1 MKYIHTV
8 LKHKSSESIF
18 LTLFLALPLFT
29 LLPMGIDLFLPAL
42 NDIQTFFLGDKSVA
56 KFAISIYLLFWG
68 IGQMFWGRISDTIGR
83 RKVALIGLFIFSL
96 AAYLISIIGEHDANE
111 FLILRACQSFG
122 GSACFAAIF
131 AIIRDTFDGVKLG
144 RAYSYLNGSLAII
157 PVSAPLI
164 GAYILQNNTW
174 QFVFTIF
181 AFIGIASILWT
192 YIFTAETLVKTKNDK
207 KNNQP
212 TIIQTYKIILTN
224 SNFLIYLGLALV
236 GFLGFMFYITVA
248 PLYLIGHLGVSKVA
262 FGWMFMLIALIFML
276 GSFTVPLIV
285 ETIGIK
291 KTMFTGILTYI
302 LGGLLCYS
310 FSDTSM
316 WQLYVFPMAISAI
329 GCTIFV
335 SACPAF
341 ALEDFKENAGTASG
355 LFSALNFG
363 IASMGA
369 TYLASIINLTTSKEI
384 SYIYIGVG
392 LIVVFIYIL
401 KKGFIPYF
409 INKKIIKR

>member
-1 MKYIHTV
+1 MKHIHTV
-8 LKHKSSESIF
+8 LRHKSSESIF

-42 NDIQTFFLGDKSVA
+42 NDIQTFFLGDNIVA

-68 IGQMFWGRISDTIGR
+68 IGQMFWGRISDIIGR
-83 RKVALIGLFIFSL
+83 RKVALIGLVIFSISS
-96 AAYLISIIGEHDANE
+96 YLISIIGSDNANG
-111 FLILRACQSFG
+111 FLFFRALQSFG

-164 GAYILQNNTW
+164 GAYILQTNSW
-174 QFVFTIF
+174 QYVFTIF
-181 AFIGIASILWT
+181 AVIGAVSIAWT
-192 YIFTAETLVKTKNDK
+192 YLFTAETLEKTQDDK
-207 KNNQP
+207 YIEKQS
-212 TIIQTYKIILTN
+212 TLAAYKSVFTN
-224 SNFLIYLGLALV
+224 RSFLIYLGLALV
-236 GFLGFMFYITVA
+236 GFLGFMFFITVA
-248 PLYLIGHLGVSKVA
+248 PLYLIGHLGVSKIA
-262 FGWMFMLIALIFML
+262 FGWMFMLIAFIFMV
-276 GSFTVPLIV
+276 GSFTVPLVV
-285 ETIGIK
+285 EKIGIN
-291 KTMFTGILTYI
+291 KTVSLGICFYI
-302 LGGLLCYS
+302 IGGVLAYGFSS
-310 FSDTSM
+310 FNI
-316 WQLYVFPMAISAI
+316 WQVYVFPMAISAV

-369 TYLASIINLTTSKEI
+369 TYLASVVDLTTSKQI
-384 SYIYIGVG
+384 SLVYIFVGVLVIGVYF
-392 LIVVFIYIL
+392 LYSLL
-401 KKGFIPYF
+401 KMKST
-409 INKKIIKR
+409 K

>member
-1 MKYIHTV
+1 MKYIHTI

-42 NDIQTFFLGDKSVA
+42 NDIQAFFLGDNIVA

-68 IGQMFWGRISDTIGR
+68 IGQMFWGRISDIIGR
-83 RKVALIGLFIFSL
+83 RKVALIGLFIFSISS
-96 AAYLISIIGEHDANE
+96 YLISVISANSANE
-111 FLILRACQSFG
+111 FLAFRALQSFG

-164 GAYILQNNTW
+164 GAYILQTHSW
-174 QFVFTIF
+174 QYVFTIF
-181 AFIGIASILWT
+181 ATIGLASVIWT
-192 YIFTAETLVKTKNDK
+192 YLFTAETLEKTKSDEVLEK
-207 KNNQP
+207 QS
-212 TIIQTYKIILTN
+212 TFDAYKSVVTN
-224 SNFLIYLGLALV
+224 KSFLIYLGLALV
-236 GFLGFMFYITVA
+236 GFLGFMFFITVA
-248 PLYLIGHLGVSKVA
+248 PLYLIGNLGVSKVA
-262 FGWMFMLIALIFML
+262 FGWMFMLIAFIFML
-276 GSFTVPLIV
+276 GSFTVPLVV
-285 ETIGIK
+285 ERIGIK
-291 KTMFTGILTYI
+291 KTVSIGIFFYI
-302 LGGLLCYS
+302 LGGVLAFS
-310 FSDTSM
+310 FSSLNI
-316 WQLYVFPMAISAI
+316 WQVYVFPMAVSAI

-363 IASMGA
+363 IASMSA
-369 TYLASIINLTTSKEI
+369 TYLATIVDLSSSREI
-384 SYIYIGVG
+384 SMVYIFVG
-392 LIVVFIYIL
+392 GSVVLAYLFYS
-401 KKGFIPYF
+401 F
-409 INKKIIKR
+409 NKK

>member
-1 MKYIHTV
+1 MKHIHTV

-42 NDIQTFFLGDKSVA
+42 NDIQAFFLGEAVVA
-56 KFAISIYLLFWG
+56 KFAVSIYLLFWG
-68 IGQMFWGRISDTIGR
+68 IGQMFWGRVSDIIGR
-83 RKVALIGLFIFSL
+83 RKVALIGLLIFS
-96 AAYLISIIGEHDANE
+96 ISSYFISVIAQDSANE
-111 FLILRACQSFG
+111 FLTFRALQSFG

-164 GAYILQNNTW
+164 GAYILQTHSW
-174 QFVFTIF
+174 QYVFTIF
-181 AFIGIASILWT
+181 ATIGLISIGWT
-192 YIFTAETLVKTKNDK
+192 YIFTAETLEKSKKDEEKTQQSSFK
-207 KNNQP
+207 
-212 TIIQTYKIILTN
+212 IYKDVLTN
-224 SNFLIYLGLALV
+224 KNFLIYLSLALV
-236 GFLGFMFYITVA
+236 GFLGFMFYIIIA
-248 PLYLIGHLGVSKVA
+248 PLYLIGNLGVSKVA
-262 FGWMFMLIALIFML
+262 FGWMFMLIAFIFMV

-285 ETIGIK
+285 EKFGIK
-291 KTMFTGILTYI
+291 KTTTAAIIFYI
-302 LGGLLCYS
+302 IGGALSYALS
-310 FSDTSM
+310 SM
-316 WQLYVFPMAISAI
+316 NTWEVYVFPMTISAI

-363 IASMGA
+363 IASMGS
-369 TYLASIINLTTSKEI
+369 TYLASIVDLSTSRQI
-384 SYIYIGVG
+384 ASVYIIVGMLVILSY
-392 LIVVFIYIL
+392 VFYLL
-401 KKGFIPYF
+401 KKN
-409 INKKIIKR
+409 NKYA

>member
-1 MKYIHTV
+1 MKHIHTI

-29 LLPMGIDLFLPAL
+29 LLPLGVDLFLPAL
-42 NDIQTFFLGDKSVA
+42 NEIQSFFLSNTIVT

-68 IGQMFWGRISDTIGR
+68 IGQMFWGRISDIIGR
-83 RKVALIGLFIFSL
+83 RKVALIGLFSFSL
-96 AAYLISIIGEHDANE
+96 TSYLISIISANEANE
-111 FLILRACQSFG
+111 FLFLRAFQSFG

-164 GAYILQNNTW
+164 GAYILQSHSW
-174 QFVFTIF
+174 QYVFTIF
-181 AFIGIASILWT
+181 AIIGMLSIAWT
-192 YIFTAETLVKTKNDK
+192 FMFTAETLQKTKSDK
-207 KNNQP
+207 VLKKQS
-212 TIIQTYKIILTN
+212 TLEAYKQVLSN
-224 SNFLIYLGLALV
+224 KNFLIYLSLSLV
-236 GFLGFMFYITVA
+236 GFLGFMFYITIA
-248 PLYLIGHLGVSKVA
+248 PLYLIGNLGVSKIA

-276 GSFTVPLIV
+276 GSFTVPAVV
-285 ETIGIK
+285 ERIGIK
-291 KTMFTGILTYI
+291 KTVSIAIVFYTLGGIL
-302 LGGLLCYS
+302 LFS
-310 FSDTSM
+310 FSSFIM
-316 WQLYVFPMAISAI
+316 WQFYVFPMAIATI

-369 TYLASIINLTTSKEI
+369 TYLTTIIDLNSSKEI
-384 SYIYIGVG
+384 SFV
-392 LIVVFIYIL
+392 YIL
-401 KKGFIPYF
+401 IGLLVIFVYLLTNLLK
-409 INKKIIKR
+409 NR

>member
-1 MKYIHTV
+1 MKHIHTV

-42 NDIQTFFLGDKSVA
+42 NDIQTFFLGDDTVA

-68 IGQMFWGRISDTIGR
+68 IGQMFWGRVSDIIGR
-83 RKVALIGLFIFSL
+83 RKVAIIGLIVFSISSYFISV
-96 AAYLISIIGEHDANE
+96 IGSNGANE
-111 FLILRACQSFG
+111 FLGLRALQSFG

-164 GAYILQNNTW
+164 GAYILQNNSW
-174 QFVFTIF
+174 QYVFTIF
-181 AFIGIASILWT
+181 AIIGVISIAWT
-192 YIFTAETLVKTKNDK
+192 YLFTAETLIKTEDDEPLIK
-207 KNNQP
+207 QS
-212 TIIQTYKIILTN
+212 TFEAYKSVVTN
-224 SNFLIYLGLALV
+224 KNFLIYLGLALV
-236 GFLGFMFYITVA
+236 GFLGFMFFITVA
-248 PLYLIGHLGVSKVA
+248 PLYLIGELGVSKVE
-262 FGWMFMLIALIFML
+262 FGWMFMLIAFIFML
-276 GSFTVPLIV
+276 GSFTVPLVV
-285 ETIGIK
+285 EKIGIK
-291 KTMFTGILTYI
+291 KTVSIGISFYI
-302 LGGLLCYS
+302 LGGVLSLS
-310 FSDTSM
+310 FSSM
-316 WQLYVFPMAISAI
+316 AIWQVYVLPMAISAV

-341 ALEDFKENAGTASG
+341 ALEDFKENAGTSSG

-369 TYLASIINLTTSKEI
+369 TYLATIVSLESSKEI
-384 SYIYIGVG
+384 SLVYILVG
-392 LIVVFIYIL
+392 LLVVLSYLLNTIFSS
-401 KKGFIPYF
+401 KSSK
-409 INKKIIKR
+409 

>member
-42 NDIQTFFLGDKSVA
+42 NDIQTFFLGNNTVA

-68 IGQMFWGRISDTIGR
+68 IGQMFWGRVSDIIGR
-83 RKVALIGLFIFSL
+83 RKVALIGLFIFSISS
-96 AAYLISIIGEHDANE
+96 YLISIISSDSANE
-111 FLILRACQSFG
+111 FLALRALQSFG

-164 GAYILQNNTW
+164 GAYILQTNSW
-174 QFVFTIF
+174 QYVFVIF
-181 AFIGIASILWT
+181 AVIGVASIAWT
-192 YIFTAETLVKTKNDK
+192 YLFTAETLEKTKNDE
-207 KNNQP
+207 
-212 TIIQTYKIILTN
+212 TIEKQSTFEAYKSVLTN
-224 SNFLIYLGLALV
+224 KSFLIYLGLALV
-236 GFLGFMFYITVA
+236 GFLGFMFFITVS
-248 PLYLIGHLGVSKVA
+248 PLYLIGNLAVSKVA
-262 FGWMFMLIALIFML
+262 FGWMFMLIAFIFML
-276 GSFTVPLIV
+276 GSFTVPLVV
-285 ETIGIK
+285 EKIGIK
-291 KTMFTGILTYI
+291 KTVSIGVFFYI
-302 LGGLLCYS
+302 LGGVLS
-310 FSDTSM
+310 FSLSSLNI
-316 WQLYVFPMAISAI
+316 WQVYVFPMAVSAV

-363 IASMGA
+363 IASMSA
-369 TYLASIINLTTSKEI
+369 TYLATIVDLTTAREI
-384 SYIYIGVG
+384 SMVYIFVG
-392 LIVVFIYIL
+392 GSVVLAYLFYS
-401 KKGFIPYF
+401 F
-409 INKKIIKR
+409 NKK

>member
-8 LKHKSSESIF
+8 LKQKSSDSIF

-42 NDIQTFFLGDKSVA
+42 NDIQTYFLGNSIVA

-68 IGQMFWGRISDTIGR
+68 IGQMFWGRVSDIIGR
-83 RKVALIGLFIFSL
+83 RKVALIGLVLFSISSYFIS
-96 AAYLISIIGEHDANE
+96 SVNQDSANE
-111 FLILRACQSFG
+111 FLALRAIQSFG

-131 AIIRDTFDGVKLG
+131 AIIRDTFDGIKLG

-164 GAYILQNNTW
+164 GAYILQTHSW
-174 QFVFTIF
+174 QYVFVIF
-181 AFIGIASILWT
+181 ASIGLLSVVWT
-192 YIFTAETLVKTKNDK
+192 FIFTAETLEKTKNDEVLEK
-207 KNNQP
+207 QS
-212 TIIQTYKIILTN
+212 TFDAYKSVLTN
-224 SNFLIYLGLALV
+224 RSFLIYLGLALV
-236 GFLGFMFYITVA
+236 GFLGFMFFITVA

-262 FGWMFMLIALIFML
+262 FGWMFMLIAFVFML
-276 GSFTVPLIV
+276 GSFTVPLVV
-285 ETIGIK
+285 EKIGIK
-291 KTMFTGILTYI
+291 KTVSLGIYFYI
-302 LGGLLCYS
+302 LGGVLAFGFSS
-310 FSDTSM
+310 FNI
-316 WQLYVFPMAISAI
+316 WQAYIFPMAISAI

-363 IASMGA
+363 IASMMA
-369 TYLASIINLTTSKEI
+369 TYLASIVDLSTVRDI
-384 SYIYIGVG
+384 SFVYIFVG
-392 LIVVFIYIL
+392 LIVIMFYLINYISL
-401 KKGFIPYF
+401 KSK
-409 INKKIIKR
+409 N